1 VIRSTGADSVWADG
15 ATICGRAEASAP
27 DRGEAG
33 VRIGEAADI
42 EDTGAVGAARAPQ
55 PTAAPTAAARP
66 VLHLATFAAIVALA
80 GDKRDL
86 ALKAALET
94 DVRLVAIEDGRLE
107 IALER
112 SAARTLVGDLARKLE
127 HWSGRRWT
135 VIVSNAEGA
144 PTLRAQAEAARDK
157 LADAARA
164 HPHVQA
170 VLARWPGAVVERV
183 ERSTPEAPAD
193 GDAADAPLD
202 GEDDD

>member
-1 VIRSTGADSVWADG
+1 
-15 ATICGRAEASAP
+15 
-27 DRGEAG
+27 
-33 VRIGEAADI
+33 
-42 EDTGAVGAARAPQ
+42 
-55 PTAAPTAAARP
+55 PTPATAAAAP
-66 VLHLATFAAIVALA
+66 ALQLTSFAEIVALA

-86 ALKAALET
+86 ALKTALET

-127 HWSGRRWT
+127 QWTGRRWT

-157 LADAARA
+157 LADSARA

-183 ERSTPEAPAD
+183 ERIATEAPAQD
-193 GDAADAPLD
+193 DAANETGDA
-202 GEDDD
+202 EDDD